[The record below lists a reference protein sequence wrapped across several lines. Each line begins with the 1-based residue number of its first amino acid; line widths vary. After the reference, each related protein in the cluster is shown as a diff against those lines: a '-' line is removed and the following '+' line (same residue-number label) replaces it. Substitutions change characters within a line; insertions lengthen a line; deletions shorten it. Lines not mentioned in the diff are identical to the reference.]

1 MTIYLQPGADHLV
14 PLSAVIAVLDG
25 RLRRQ
30 GSVQEFLDLQRSAG
44 RLVDLAS
51 GRPRA
56 LVITDQATYLS
67 PLSPAALRRRV
78 WSRQAPGARPAGGD
92 AERYTGD
99 GRRRT
104 RAG

>member
-44 RLVDLAS
+44 RLVDLAG